1 MHSHSPVF
9 GLTITTSRHPLDN
22 FGNNWYKTPV
32 ICLLIRLRT
41 TALLLTLV
49 LIEIPILVLGKFSQV
64 LAGIGIEE
72 GWVGDRGFKA
82 LRVK

>member
-1 MHSHSPVF
+1 M
-9 GLTITTSRHPLDN
+9 
-22 FGNNWYKTPV
+22 
-32 ICLLIRLRT
+32 
-41 TALLLTLV
+41 
-49 LIEIPILVLGKFSQV
+49 EIPILVLGKFSQV